1 MHLVDIPDNPVP
13 SGAVCAAIRASD
25 GVELRF
31 ARWRATG
38 SPGLGTVCVFPGRTE
53 FIEKYFEAVGDLRRR
68 GFNVVVL
75 DWRGQGLSQRLLGN
89 RRKGYV
95 DSFEDFDKDLA
106 ALMQQVVLPD
116 CPPPF
121 FAFAFSM
128 GGNIL
133 MRNAARAPAWFDR
146 QILVAPMLG
155 FHDRFGSSPAVR
167 ILSEVVGL
175 IGFGSAFIPFYGGE
189 THASMVKF
197 EGNTLTSDE
206 ERFRRSNRIVEAE
219 PALGLGAPTIGWL
232 NAAYATIGEVM
243 ESDFAQRV
251 RVPTLIVAGG
261 AEQVVSLKAI
271 ETMSFRLKNGSQII
285 VPGARH
291 ELLMERDLYRA
302 QLWAAFDAFIPGSK
316 LFD

>member
-75 DWRGQGLSQRLLGN
+75 DWRGQGLSQRLLSN

-95 DSFEDFDKDLA
+95 DSFKDFDKDLA

-133 MRNAARAPAWFDR
+133 MRNATRAPAWFDR

-155 FHDRFGSSPAVR
+155 FHSRSGSSPAVR
-167 ILSEVVGL
+167 ALFEVAGL
-175 IGFGSAFIPFYGGE
+175 AGLGSAFIPFYGGE
-189 THASMVKF
+189 THAGMVKF

-243 ESDFAQRV
+243 EPDFAQRV